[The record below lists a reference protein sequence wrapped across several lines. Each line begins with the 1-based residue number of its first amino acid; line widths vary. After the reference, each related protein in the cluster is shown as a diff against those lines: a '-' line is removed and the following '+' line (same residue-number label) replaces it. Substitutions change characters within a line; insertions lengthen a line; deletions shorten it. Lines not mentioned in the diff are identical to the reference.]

1 MPSLALIPIL
11 GSTPQMSFETTQSMP
26 QVPSLS
32 QQSLQELKSA
42 AAATLVIAGLAA
54 MFALGVSPR
63 AIAADQSAQLSGVVN
78 VYTARHYD
86 TDMALYDQFTTLTGV
101 KINLIEGNSDGLIQ
115 RIVNEGEFSPAD
127 MLITVDAGR
136 LWRAAEAEIFSP
148 VDSDT
153 LESRVP
159 DHLQAPDNTWFGL
172 SKRGRVMVYNKMA
185 GLPDGINDYEDLTD
199 PRLKGQVCMRSSG
212 NIYNQSLLGSII
224 EHKGEAAALAWA
236 SGVVANFARP
246 PRGNDT
252 AQLKAVAAGECGV
265 SIANTYYIGRFA
277 GSSTPEDQQVMASL
291 GILFPN
297 QENRGTHINISGAG
311 VLKHAPNRDNAVA
324 FLEYLTSDFAQRLF
338 AEGNN
343 EYPITGEVTGPI
355 ATLGSFKED
364 ELNAQTLGTNQRNAV
379 ELFDKAGWR

>member
-1 MPSLALIPIL
+1 MSRLKTQFISQRILPIAHFNVFSAALFSLVVALGAGLVSSASLAAEKADPALY
-11 GSTPQMSFETTQSMP
+11 G
-26 QVPSLS
+26 
-32 QQSLQELKSA
+32 
-42 AAATLVIAGLAA
+42 VI
-54 MFALGVSPR
+54 
-63 AIAADQSAQLSGVVN
+63 N

-86 TDMALYDQFTTLTGV
+86 TDMALYDEFTKRTGV
-101 KINLIEGNSDGLIQ
+101 TVNLIEGKSDALTQ

-136 LWRAAEAEIFSP
+136 LWRASEAGIFSP
-148 VDSDT
+148 VDSEV
-153 LESRVP
+153 LETRVP
-159 DHLQAPDNTWFGL
+159 RHLQAPDNTWFGL
-172 SKRGRVMVYNKMA
+172 SKRGRVMVYNKAA
-185 GLPDGINDYEDLTD
+185 GLPADITSYEDLTD
-199 PRLKGQVCMRSSG
+199 PRLKGKVCMRSSG

-224 EHKGEAAALAWA
+224 EHQGSDTALTWA

-252 AQLKAVAAGECGV
+252 AQLLAVAAGECGV

-277 GSSTPEDQQVMASL
+277 GSDKEEDKAVMNAL

-297 QENRGTHINISGAG
+297 QGNRGTHINISGAG
-311 VLKHAPNRDNAVA
+311 ILKHAPNRDNAIA

-343 EYPITGEVTGPI
+343 EYPITGDVTGPV
-355 ATLGSFKED
+355 ATLGTFKED
-364 ELNAQTLGTNQRNAV
+364 ELNAQTLGVNQREAV